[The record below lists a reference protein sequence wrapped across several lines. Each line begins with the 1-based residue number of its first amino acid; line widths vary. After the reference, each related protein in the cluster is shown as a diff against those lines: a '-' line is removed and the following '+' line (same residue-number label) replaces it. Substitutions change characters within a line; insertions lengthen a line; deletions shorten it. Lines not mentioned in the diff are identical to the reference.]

1 MNDSIPEN
9 SPNIV
14 NDFTPNRGFSH
25 FAPGETI
32 INQGDTADL
41 VYTLIEGQAN
51 AICDGVKVGE
61 IHQNE
66 IFGALAVFTR
76 QTRIASVI
84 AQTEC
89 TVMMVNKDDF
99 IQLIFEQ
106 PQISVAVIEEMAAK
120 INELNNQL
128 LSLKK

>member
-1 MNDSIPEN
+1 MSDFLPE
-9 SPNIV
+9 
-14 NDFTPNRGFSH
+14 NDFTPNHGFSN

-32 INQGDTADL
+32 ITQGETADL
-41 VYTLIEGQAN
+41 VYTLIEGSAD
-51 AICDGVKVGE
+51 AVCDGVKVGE

-76 QTRIASVI
+76 QPRIASVV
-84 AQTEC
+84 ARTDC

-99 IQLIFEQ
+99 VQLIFEQ
-106 PQISVAVIEEMAAK
+106 PQISVGLIEEMAAK

-128 LSLKK
+128 LALKK

>member
-1 MNDSIPEN
+1 MSE
-9 SPNIV
+9 SFSEH
-14 NDFTPNRGFSH
+14 DFTPNTGFSN

-32 INQGDTADL
+32 IHQGNPADL
-41 VYTLIEGQAN
+41 VYTLIEGSAD
-51 AICDGVKVGE
+51 AICDGIKVGE

-76 QTRIASVI
+76 QPRIASVV
-84 AQTEC
+84 ARTDC

-99 IQLIFEQ
+99 IQLIYQQ
-106 PQISVAVIEEMAAK
+106 PQISVGVIEEMAAK

-128 LSLKK
+128 LALKK

>member
-1 MNDSIPEN
+1 MSE
-9 SPNIV
+9 SFSE
-14 NDFTPNRGFSH
+14 NDFTPNTGFSN
-25 FAPGETI
+25 FAPGEI
-32 INQGDTADL
+32 IIQQGNPADL
-41 VYTLIEGQAN
+41 VYTLIEGSAD

-76 QTRIASVI
+76 QPRIASVI
-84 AQTEC
+84 AQTDC

-99 IQLIFEQ
+99 IQLIYQQ

-128 LSLKK
+128 LALKK

>member
-1 MNDSIPEN
+1 MSDSFPDT
-9 SPNIV
+9 
-14 NDFTPNRGFSH
+14 DFTPNRGFSD

-32 INQGDTADL
+32 INQGDAADL
-41 VYTLIEGQAN
+41 VYTLIEGKAD

-76 QTRIASVI
+76 QPRIASVV
-84 AQTEC
+84 ARTDC

-99 IQLIFEQ
+99 VQLIFEQ
-106 PQISVAVIEEMAAK
+106 PQISVGLIEEMAAK
-120 INELNNQL
+120 INELNSQIL
-128 LSLKK
+128 ALKK